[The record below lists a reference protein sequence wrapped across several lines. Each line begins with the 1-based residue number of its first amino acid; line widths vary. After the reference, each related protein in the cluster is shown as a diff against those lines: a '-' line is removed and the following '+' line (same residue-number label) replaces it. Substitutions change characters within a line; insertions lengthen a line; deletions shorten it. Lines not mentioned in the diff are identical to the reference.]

1 MLCQRYETSQKLLI
15 IAVDVLAAPPCQPL
29 PDIDCA
35 GRSRI
40 LWTSGLMARKP
51 GYAAATLVPL
61 AGHTARRPRTR
72 QPAIRLAYRG
82 RVGGGYTRNET
93 WQRASLAARAP
104 APTHKGTDTIRVGT
118 LNAKGSRPG

>member
-1 MLCQRYETSQKLLI
+1 MCWLRR
-15 IAVDVLAAPPCQPL
+15 PPCQPL

-72 QPAIRLAYRG
+72 QPAIRLADRG

-104 APTHKGTDTIRVGT
+104 APTHKGTDTIRVEIH
-118 LNAKGSRPG
+118 AKGSA